1 MKSALNYLDI
11 GLVKFNHLI
20 KKREFWFN
28 YLIIQGFFDIAISI
42 IETNNNGDPLI
53 LPKSLGIALNSVFV
67 FFVLSILSGKEEV
80 FSSHNIS
87 LILRTIV
94 AEFFAG
100 FICLIGL
107 LLFVIPGIIL
117 GIRYLYIKEAI
128 LIEGLTISQA
138 FSRSRDLSSFNGGR
152 IFKSFLIIAMI
163 WLFVFASVGGILYTM
178 GVNLIDEN
186 NFLINYLSNF
196 TGSLLSIFLTSIIY
210 SGYTDAYQTQLR
222 KISS

>member
-1 MKSALNYLDI
+1 VTEIKSALNYLDI
-11 GLVKFNHLI
+11 GLVKFNGLI
-20 KKREFWFN
+20 KKRKLWLN
-28 YLIIQGFFDIAISI
+28 YLIILGFFDIALSI
-42 IETNNNGDPLI
+42 IETSNNGELI
-53 LPKSLGIALNSVFV
+53 IFPYLLHALLSSVLSI
-67 FFVLSILSGKEEV
+67 FVLSILSGTEEV
-80 FSSHNIS
+80 FSSNKIS

-100 FICLIGL
+100 FICIIGL
-107 LLFVIPGIIL
+107 LLFIIPGIIL

-163 WLFVFASVGGILYTM
+163 WLLVFASFFLILYTM

-196 TGSLLSIFLTSIIY
+196 TGSILTIFSISII
-210 SGYTDAYQTQLR
+210 
-222 KISS
+222 

>member
-1 MKSALNYLDI
+1 MTEIKSALNYLDI
-11 GLVKFNHLI
+11 GLVKFNGLI
-20 KKREFWFN
+20 KKRKLWLN
-28 YLIIQGFFDIAISI
+28 YLIILGFFDIALSI
-42 IETNNNGDPLI
+42 IETSNNGELI
-53 LPKSLGIALNSVFV
+53 IFPYLLHALLSSVLSI
-67 FFVLSILSGKEEV
+67 FVLSILSGTEEV
-80 FSSHNIS
+80 FSSNKIS

-100 FICLIGL
+100 FICIIGL
-107 LLFVIPGIIL
+107 LLFIIPGIIL

-163 WLFVFASVGGILYTM
+163 WLLVFASFFLILYTM

-196 TGSLLSIFLTSIIY
+196 TGSILTIFSISIIY
-210 SGYTDAYQTQLR
+210 SGYLDACQERY
-222 KISS
+222 